1 MSENY
6 IPPFKI
12 TPAIISLVAEISQL
26 IGRLSVLEEASKI
39 IRLRRINRIRTIQG
53 SLAIEG
59 NTLSVEQITAIL
71 EGKRII
77 APPREIQEVRNA
89 VKAYDQIDKW
99 QPNSKE
105 DLLDAHR
112 VLMTALL
119 DNPGNFRTG
128 GVGVMAG
135 QTVVHLAPTADRVS
149 YLMNDLLQWLK
160 ATDQHPL
167 IAGSVFHYEFEFIH
181 PFEDGNGRVGR
192 LWQTLILRKWN
203 PLFAYIPVESLV
215 YEHQAEYYAVLNKST
230 ENAES
235 SVFIEFMLRMILSAV
250 TSLSAPEVTPDV
262 TPEVRKMLSI
272 LKGAMFRKEIQQIL
286 GLKDEKHFRTAYQ
299 QPAIAAG
306 LIEMTVPD
314 KPNSRLQKYRITQ
327 KGIAFVKENYTPLD

>member
-1 MSENY
+1 MIKEKSGGGMSENY
-6 IPPFKI
+6 IPPFNI
-12 TPAIISLVAEISQL
+12 TAAMISLVAEISQM
-26 IGRLSVLEEASKI
+26 IGRLSVLEESSQI
-39 IRLRRINRIRTIQG
+39 FRLRRTNRIRTIQG

-59 NTLSVEQITAIL
+59 NTLSVDQITAIL
-71 EGKRII
+71 EGKRVV
-77 APPREIQEVRNA
+77 APSREIQEVRNA
-89 VKAYDQIDKW
+89 VMAYDQLDKW
-99 QPNSKE
+99 QPSSRE

-128 GVGVMAG
+128 GVGIMAG
-135 QTVVHLAPTADRVS
+135 QTVVHLAPPADRVP
-149 YLMNDLLQWLK
+149 YLMNNLLRWIK
-160 ATDQHPL
+160 TTDHHPL

-192 LWQTLILRKWN
+192 LWQTLILCKWN
-203 PLFAYIPVESLV
+203 PLFAHIPVESLV
-215 YEHQAEYYAVLNKST
+215 YEHQAEYYAMLNKST
-230 ENAES
+230 ENGES
-235 SVFIEFMLRMILSAV
+235 SVFIEFMLRMIRGAIA
-250 TSLSAPEVTPDV
+250 SLSTPGVTPEV

-272 LKGAMFRKEIQQIL
+272 MKGEMTRKKIQQIL

-314 KPNSRLQKYRITQ
+314 KPNSRLQKYRITPQ
-327 KGIAFVKENYTPLD
+327 GMAV